1 MKKQLLSFMLT
12 LCLVM
17 SLVPVTALA
26 EENGQESK
34 TVITAVDELLQFAKD
49 VNAGKYDNRTNA
61 VVSLEAD
68 LDLTGVEWTPIGCT
82 NEEGDVEHY
91 FSGKFYGNGHSISN
105 IDYASMY
112 GKEDIGGL
120 FGFLGGGTEISGL
133 TLKGNIDDAGEGY
146 VFLGTLAGYTD
157 GAKISD
163 CISEVVFNNHDKYI
177 NGTFGLCGYAENTVI
192 EYCQNKGNITI
203 TNDVSSFYVGGIA
216 GMVMGTSEIRY
227 CSNSGDIKS
236 YAPQTGG
243 IAGQISGTAK
253 IINCCS
259 TGKLTPLGKGI
270 TDMGGI
276 VGVVGTNSKDGS
288 DNTVSHCYFGGEI
301 DLTQYTATLPYKR
314 FGAIAGKKD
323 SSDKAL
329 ATFENNFF
337 AETEN
342 VSACANKDGAGTA
355 KTIEYMK
362 TEDFYN
368 EISAAGGIYRFSQGE
383 TPLLPNVKYSVSFTV
398 TPAELTGVTIK
409 VNGEEVTNPA
419 ELEAGTYPVEITAD
433 NCETLN
439 TEITITADTA
449 THTQTFTLTY
459 KDADYKKVD
468 EAIEK
473 ANALKKDDYKDFS
486 AVQEAIDKVIRGKNI
501 TEQAEVD
508 QMAKAIEDA
517 IAALE
522 YKDADYTKVDA
533 AITKANALKKDDY
546 KDFSAVQEV
555 IEKVVRGK
563 NITEQTEVDQMAK
576 AIEDAIAALEY
587 KDADYTKVDAAITKA
602 NALKKD
608 DYKDFSAVQEAIEK
622 VVRGKNITEQTEVDQ
637 MAKAIKDAIAALE
650 KKPVET
656 EESQTPETPSQAPDQ
671 NKNKIGIFTYRITGK
686 NTAKMIT
693 STVNGDKKKNLR
705 IFSTVKLN
713 GKKYKVTSVA
723 KNALKGNK
731 KVRTLVVGKTTEKIG
746 KSAFQNCKNLKKI
759 IIKSKNL
766 KKIGSNAFKGI
777 SKNAVV
783 KVPKSK
789 KKYYTKLL
797 RASGLPKS
805 VKIK

>member
-1 MKKQLLSFMLT
+1 MKKQLLSFMLV

-17 SLVPVTALA
+17 SMIPVTALA

-82 NEEGDVEHY
+82 NDEGDVEHY

-120 FGFLGGGTEISGL
+120 FGFLGGAEISGL
-133 TLKGNIDDAGEGY
+133 TLKGNIDDVGEGY

-177 NGTFGLCGYAENTVI
+177 NGTFGLCGYAGNTVI

-243 IAGQISGTAK
+243 IAGQISETAK

-259 TGKLTPLGKGI
+259 TGKLTPLGKGT

-276 VGVVGTNSKDGS
+276 VGTVGTNSKGGS

-342 VSACANKDGAGTA
+342 VSACANKDGVGIA

-419 ELEAGTYPVEITAD
+419 ELEAGTYPLQITAD

-439 TEITITADTA
+439 VEITITGDTA
-449 THTQTFTLTY
+449 THTQTFTL
-459 KDADYKKVD
+459 K
-468 EAIEK
+468 
-473 ANALKKDDYKDFS
+473 
-486 AVQEAIDKVIRGKNI
+486 
-501 TEQAEVD
+501 
-508 QMAKAIEDA
+508 
-517 IAALE
+517 
-522 YKDADYTKVDA
+522 
-533 AITKANALKKDDY
+533 
-546 KDFSAVQEV
+546 
-555 IEKVVRGK
+555 
-563 NITEQTEVDQMAK
+563 
-576 AIEDAIAALEY
+576 Y

-637 MAKAIKDAIAALE
+637 MAKAIEDAIAALE

-656 EESQTPETPSQAPDQ
+656 DKPQTPQTPSQDPDQ
-671 NKNKIGIFTYRITGK
+671 NTIGIFTYRITGK
-686 NTAKMIT
+686 DTAEILT
-693 STVNGDKKKNLR
+693 TTVNGDKKKDLK
-705 IFSTVKLN
+705 IFSTAKLIL
-713 GKKYKVTSVA
+713 GERYKITSVA
-723 KNALKGNK
+723 ANALKGNK
-731 KVRTLVVGKTTEKIG
+731 KVKTLTIGKNTVKIG
-746 KSAFQNCKNLKKI
+746 KGAFQNCKNLKKI
-759 IIKSKNL
+759 VIKSKKL
-766 KKIGSNAFKGI
+766 KKVGSNAFKGI
-777 SKNAVV
+777 SKKAVV

-789 KKYYTKLL
+789 KKLYTKLL

>member
-1 MKKQLLSFMLT
+1 MKKQLLSFMLV

-17 SLVPVTALA
+17 SMIPVTALA

-82 NEEGDVEHY
+82 NDEGDVEHY

-120 FGFLGGGTEISGL
+120 FGFLGGAEISGL
-133 TLKGNIDDAGEGY
+133 TLKGNIDDVGEGY

-177 NGTFGLCGYAENTVI
+177 NGTFGLCGYAGNTVI

-243 IAGQISGTAK
+243 IAGQISETAK

-259 TGKLTPLGKGI
+259 TGKLTPLGKGT

-276 VGVVGTNSKDGS
+276 VGTVGTNSKGGS

-342 VSACANKDGAGTA
+342 VSACANKDGVGIA

-419 ELEAGTYPVEITAD
+419 ELEAGTYPLQITAD

-439 TEITITADTA
+439 VEITITGDTA
-449 THTQTFTLTY
+449 THTQTF
-459 KDADYKKVD
+459 
-468 EAIEK
+468 I
-473 ANALKKDDYKDFS
+473 LK
-486 AVQEAIDKVIRGKNI
+486 
-501 TEQAEVD
+501 
-508 QMAKAIEDA
+508 
-517 IAALE
+517 
-522 YKDADYTKVDA
+522 
-533 AITKANALKKDDY
+533 
-546 KDFSAVQEV
+546 
-555 IEKVVRGK
+555 
-563 NITEQTEVDQMAK
+563 
-576 AIEDAIAALEY
+576 Y

-637 MAKAIKDAIAALE
+637 MAKAIEDAIAALE

-656 EESQTPETPSQAPDQ
+656 DKPQTPQTPSQDPDQ
-671 NKNKIGIFTYRITGK
+671 NTIGIFTYRITGK
-686 NTAKMIT
+686 DTAEILT
-693 STVNGDKKKNLR
+693 TTVNGDKKKDLK
-705 IFSTVKLN
+705 IFSTAKLIL
-713 GKKYKVTSVA
+713 GERYKITSVA
-723 KNALKGNK
+723 ANALKGNK
-731 KVRTLVVGKTTEKIG
+731 KVKTLTIGKNTVKIG
-746 KSAFQNCKNLKKI
+746 KGAFQNCKNLKKI
-759 IIKSKNL
+759 VIKSKKL

-777 SKNAVV
+777 SKKAVV

-789 KKYYTKLL
+789 KKLYTKLL

>member
-1 MKKQLLSFMLT
+1 MKKQLLSFMLV

-17 SLVPVTALA
+17 SMIPVTALA

-82 NEEGDVEHY
+82 NDEGDVEHY

-120 FGFLGGGTEISGL
+120 FGFLEGAEISGL

-177 NGTFGLCGYAENTVI
+177 NGTFGLCGCAENTVI

-259 TGKLTPLGKGI
+259 TGKLTPLGKGT

-276 VGVVGTNSKDGS
+276 VGTVGTNSKGGS

-342 VSACANKDGAGTA
+342 VSACANKDGVGIA

-419 ELEAGTYPVEITAD
+419 ELEAGTYPLQITAD

-439 TEITITADTA
+439 VEITITGDTA
-449 THTQTFTLTY
+449 THTQTFTL
-459 KDADYKKVD
+459 K
-468 EAIEK
+468 
-473 ANALKKDDYKDFS
+473 
-486 AVQEAIDKVIRGKNI
+486 
-501 TEQAEVD
+501 
-508 QMAKAIEDA
+508 
-517 IAALE
+517 
-522 YKDADYTKVDA
+522 
-533 AITKANALKKDDY
+533 
-546 KDFSAVQEV
+546 
-555 IEKVVRGK
+555 
-563 NITEQTEVDQMAK
+563 
-576 AIEDAIAALEY
+576 Y

-637 MAKAIKDAIAALE
+637 MAKAIEDAIAALE

-656 EESQTPETPSQAPDQ
+656 DKPQTPQTPSQDPDQ
-671 NKNKIGIFTYRITGK
+671 NTIGIFTYRITGK
-686 NTAKMIT
+686 DTAEILT
-693 STVNGDKKKNLR
+693 TTVNGDKKKDLR
-705 IFSTVKLN
+705 IFSTAKLIL
-713 GKKYKVTSVA
+713 GERYKITSVA
-723 KNALKGNK
+723 ANALKGNK
-731 KVRTLVVGKTTEKIG
+731 KVKTLTIGKNTVKIG
-746 KSAFQNCKNLKKI
+746 KGAFQNCKNLKKI
-759 IIKSKNL
+759 VIKSKKL

-777 SKNAVV
+777 SKKAVV

-789 KKYYTKLL
+789 KKLYTKLL

>member
-1 MKKQLLSFMLT
+1 MKKQLLSFMLV

-17 SLVPVTALA
+17 SMIPVTALA

-82 NEEGDVEHY
+82 NDEGDVEHY

-120 FGFLGGGTEISGL
+120 FGFLEGAEISGL
-133 TLKGNIDDAGEGY
+133 TLKGNIDDVGEGY

-243 IAGQISGTAK
+243 IAGQISETAK

-259 TGKLTPLGKGI
+259 TGKLTPLGKGT

-276 VGVVGTNSKDGS
+276 VGTVGTNSKGGS

-342 VSACANKDGAGTA
+342 VSACANKDGVGIA

-419 ELEAGTYPVEITAD
+419 ELEAGTYPLQITAD

-439 TEITITADTA
+439 VEITITGDTA
-449 THTQTFTLTY
+449 THTQTFTL
-459 KDADYKKVD
+459 K
-468 EAIEK
+468 
-473 ANALKKDDYKDFS
+473 
-486 AVQEAIDKVIRGKNI
+486 
-501 TEQAEVD
+501 
-508 QMAKAIEDA
+508 
-517 IAALE
+517 
-522 YKDADYTKVDA
+522 
-533 AITKANALKKDDY
+533 
-546 KDFSAVQEV
+546 
-555 IEKVVRGK
+555 
-563 NITEQTEVDQMAK
+563 
-576 AIEDAIAALEY
+576 Y

-637 MAKAIKDAIAALE
+637 MAKAIEDAIAALE

-656 EESQTPETPSQAPDQ
+656 DKPQTPQTPSQDPDQ
-671 NKNKIGIFTYRITGK
+671 NTIGIFTYRITGK
-686 NTAKMIT
+686 DTAEILT
-693 STVNGDKKKNLR
+693 TTVNGDKKKDLK
-705 IFSTVKLN
+705 IFSTAKLIL
-713 GKKYKVTSVA
+713 GERYKITSVA
-723 KNALKGNK
+723 ANALKGNK
-731 KVRTLVVGKTTEKIG
+731 KVKTLTIGKNTVKIG
-746 KSAFQNCKNLKKI
+746 KGAFQNCKNLKKI
-759 IIKSKNL
+759 VIKSKKL

-777 SKNAVV
+777 SKKAVV

-789 KKYYTKLL
+789 KKLYTKLL

-805 VKIK
+805 IKIK

>member
-1 MKKQLLSFMLT
+1 
-12 LCLVM
+12 
-17 SLVPVTALA
+17 
-26 EENGQESK
+26 
-34 TVITAVDELLQFAKD
+34 
-49 VNAGKYDNRTNA
+49 
-61 VVSLEAD
+61 
-68 LDLTGVEWTPIGCT
+68 
-82 NEEGDVEHY
+82 
-91 FSGKFYGNGHSISN
+91 
-105 IDYASMY
+105 
-112 GKEDIGGL
+112 
-120 FGFLGGGTEISGL
+120 
-133 TLKGNIDDAGEGY
+133 
-146 VFLGTLAGYTD
+146 
-157 GAKISD
+157 
-163 CISEVVFNNHDKYI
+163 
-177 NGTFGLCGYAENTVI
+177 
-192 EYCQNKGNITI
+192 
-203 TNDVSSFYVGGIA
+203 
-216 GMVMGTSEIRY
+216 
-227 CSNSGDIKS
+227 
-236 YAPQTGG
+236 
-243 IAGQISGTAK
+243 
-253 IINCCS
+253 
-259 TGKLTPLGKGI
+259 
-270 TDMGGI
+270 MGGI

-368 EISAAGGIYRFSQGE
+368 EISAAGGIYCFSQGE
-383 TPLLPNVKYSVSFTV
+383 TPLLPNVKYSVFFTV
-398 TPAELTGVTIK
+398 TPSGLTGAVIK
-409 VNGEEVTNPA
+409 VNGQETANSA

-486 AVQEAIDKVIRGKNI
+486 AVQEA
-501 TEQAEVD
+501 
-508 QMAKAIEDA
+508 
-517 IAALE
+517 
-522 YKDADYTKVDA
+522 
-533 AITKANALKKDDY
+533 
-546 KDFSAVQEV
+546 

-637 MAKAIKDAIAALE
+637 MAKAIEDAIAALEYKDADYTKVDAAITKANALKKDDYKDFSAVQEAIDKVIRGKNITEQAEVDQMAKAIEDAIAALE

-656 EESQTPETPSQAPDQ
+656 EESQTPETPETPSQAPDQ

-789 KKYYTKLL
+789 KKLYTKLL

>member
-1 MKKQLLSFMLT
+1 MKKQLLSFMLV

-17 SLVPVTALA
+17 SMIPVTALA

-34 TVITAVDELLQFAKD
+34 TVITAVGELLQFAKD

-82 NEEGDVEHY
+82 NDKGDVEHY

-120 FGFLGGGTEISGL
+120 FGFLGGAEISGL

-146 VFLGTLAGYTD
+146 VFLGTLAGYTN

-177 NGTFGLCGYAENTVI
+177 NGTFGLCGCAENTVI

-259 TGKLTPLGKGI
+259 TGKLTPLGKGT

-276 VGVVGTNSKDGS
+276 VGTVGTNSKGGS

-342 VSACANKDGAGTA
+342 VSACANKDGVGIA

-398 TPAELTGVTIK
+398 TPAELIGVTIK

-419 ELEAGTYPVEITAD
+419 ELEAGTYPVQITAD
-433 NCETLN
+433 NCEILN
-439 TEITITADTA
+439 AEITITGDTA
-449 THTQTFTLTY
+449 THTQTFT
-459 KDADYKKVD
+459 
-468 EAIEK
+468 
-473 ANALKKDDYKDFS
+473 
-486 AVQEAIDKVIRGKNI
+486 
-501 TEQAEVD
+501 
-508 QMAKAIEDA
+508 
-517 IAALE
+517 
-522 YKDADYTKVDA
+522 
-533 AITKANALKKDDY
+533 
-546 KDFSAVQEV
+546 
-555 IEKVVRGK
+555 
-563 NITEQTEVDQMAK
+563 
-576 AIEDAIAALEY
+576 LEY

-637 MAKAIKDAIAALE
+637 MAKAIEDAIAALE

-656 EESQTPETPSQAPDQ
+656 DKPQTPQTPSQDPDQ
-671 NKNKIGIFTYRITGK
+671 NTIGIFTYRITGK
-686 NTAKMIT
+686 DTAEILT
-693 STVNGDKKKNLR
+693 TTVNGDKKKDLK
-705 IFSTVKLN
+705 IFSTAKLIL
-713 GKKYKVTSVA
+713 GERYKITSVA
-723 KNALKGNK
+723 ANALKGNK
-731 KVRTLVVGKTTEKIG
+731 KVKTLTIGKNTVKIG
-746 KSAFQNCKNLKKI
+746 KGAFQNCKNLKKI
-759 IIKSKNL
+759 VIKSKKL

-777 SKNAVV
+777 SKKAVV

-789 KKYYTKLL
+789 KKLYTKLL

>member
-1 MKKQLLSFMLT
+1 MKKQLLSFMLV

-17 SLVPVTALA
+17 SMIPVTALA

-82 NEEGDVEHY
+82 NDEGDVEHY

-120 FGFLGGGTEISGL
+120 FGFLGGAEISGL

-216 GMVMGTSEIRY
+216 GMVKGTSEIRY

-259 TGKLTPLGKGI
+259 TGKLTPLGKGT

-276 VGVVGTNSKDGS
+276 VGTVGTNSKGGS

-342 VSACANKDGAGTA
+342 VSACANKDGVGIA

-368 EISAAGGIYRFSQGE
+368 EISASGGIYRFSQGE

-419 ELEAGTYPVEITAD
+419 ELEAGTYPLQITAD

-439 TEITITADTA
+439 VEITITGDTA
-449 THTQTFTLTY
+449 THTQTFTL
-459 KDADYKKVD
+459 K
-468 EAIEK
+468 
-473 ANALKKDDYKDFS
+473 
-486 AVQEAIDKVIRGKNI
+486 
-501 TEQAEVD
+501 
-508 QMAKAIEDA
+508 
-517 IAALE
+517 
-522 YKDADYTKVDA
+522 
-533 AITKANALKKDDY
+533 
-546 KDFSAVQEV
+546 
-555 IEKVVRGK
+555 
-563 NITEQTEVDQMAK
+563 
-576 AIEDAIAALEY
+576 Y

-637 MAKAIKDAIAALE
+637 MAKAIEDAIAALE

-656 EESQTPETPSQAPDQ
+656 DKPQTPQTPSQDPDQ
-671 NKNKIGIFTYRITGK
+671 NTIGIFTYRITGK
-686 NTAKMIT
+686 DTAEILT
-693 STVNGDKKKNLR
+693 TTVNGDKKKDLK
-705 IFSTVKLN
+705 IFSTAKLIL
-713 GKKYKVTSVA
+713 GERYKITSVA
-723 KNALKGNK
+723 ANALKGNK
-731 KVRTLVVGKTTEKIG
+731 KVKTLTIGKNTVKIG
-746 KSAFQNCKNLKKI
+746 KGAFQNCKNLKKI
-759 IIKSKNL
+759 VIKSKKL

-777 SKNAVV
+777 SKKAVV

-789 KKYYTKLL
+789 KKLYTKLL

>member
-1 MKKQLLSFMLT
+1 MKKQLLSFMLV

-17 SLVPVTALA
+17 SMIPVTALA

-82 NEEGDVEHY
+82 NDEGDVEHY

-112 GKEDIGGL
+112 GKEDIGGF
-120 FGFLGGGTEISGL
+120 FGFLGGAEISGL
-133 TLKGNIDDAGEGY
+133 TLKGNIDDVGEGY

-177 NGTFGLCGYAENTVI
+177 NGTFGLCGYAGNTVI

-243 IAGQISGTAK
+243 IAGQISETAK

-259 TGKLTPLGKGI
+259 TGKLTPLGKGT

-276 VGVVGTNSKDGS
+276 VGTVGTNSKGGS

-342 VSACANKDGAGTA
+342 VSACANKDGVGIA

-419 ELEAGTYPVEITAD
+419 ELEAGTYPLQITAD

-439 TEITITADTA
+439 VEITITGDTA
-449 THTQTFTLTY
+449 THTQTFTL
-459 KDADYKKVD
+459 K
-468 EAIEK
+468 
-473 ANALKKDDYKDFS
+473 
-486 AVQEAIDKVIRGKNI
+486 
-501 TEQAEVD
+501 
-508 QMAKAIEDA
+508 
-517 IAALE
+517 
-522 YKDADYTKVDA
+522 
-533 AITKANALKKDDY
+533 
-546 KDFSAVQEV
+546 
-555 IEKVVRGK
+555 
-563 NITEQTEVDQMAK
+563 
-576 AIEDAIAALEY
+576 Y

-637 MAKAIKDAIAALE
+637 MAKAIEDAIAALE

-656 EESQTPETPSQAPDQ
+656 DKPQTPQTPSQDPDQ
-671 NKNKIGIFTYRITGK
+671 NTIGIFTYRITGK
-686 NTAKMIT
+686 DTAEILT
-693 STVNGDKKKNLR
+693 TTVNGDKKKDLK
-705 IFSTVKLN
+705 IFSTAKLIL
-713 GKKYKVTSVA
+713 GERYKITSVA
-723 KNALKGNK
+723 ANALKGNK
-731 KVRTLVVGKTTEKIG
+731 KVKTLTIGKNTVKIG
-746 KSAFQNCKNLKKI
+746 KGAFQNCKNLKKI
-759 IIKSKNL
+759 VIKSKKL
-766 KKIGSNAFKGI
+766 KKVGSNAFKGI
-777 SKNAVV
+777 SKKAVV

-789 KKYYTKLL
+789 KKLYTKLL

>member
-1 MKKQLLSFMLT
+1 MKKQLLSFMLV

-17 SLVPVTALA
+17 SMIPVTALA

-82 NEEGDVEHY
+82 NDEGDVEHY

-120 FGFLGGGTEISGL
+120 FGFLGGAEISGL
-133 TLKGNIDDAGEGY
+133 TLKGNIDDVGEGY

-177 NGTFGLCGYAENTVI
+177 NGTFGLCGYAGNTVI

-243 IAGQISGTAK
+243 IAGQISETAK

-259 TGKLTPLGKGI
+259 TGKLTPLGKGT

-276 VGVVGTNSKDGS
+276 VGTVGTNSKGGS

-342 VSACANKDGAGTA
+342 VSACANKDGVGIA

-419 ELEAGTYPVEITAD
+419 ELEAGTYPLQITAD

-439 TEITITADTA
+439 VEITITGDTA
-449 THTQTFTLTY
+449 THTQTFTL
-459 KDADYKKVD
+459 K
-468 EAIEK
+468 
-473 ANALKKDDYKDFS
+473 
-486 AVQEAIDKVIRGKNI
+486 
-501 TEQAEVD
+501 
-508 QMAKAIEDA
+508 
-517 IAALE
+517 
-522 YKDADYTKVDA
+522 
-533 AITKANALKKDDY
+533 
-546 KDFSAVQEV
+546 
-555 IEKVVRGK
+555 
-563 NITEQTEVDQMAK
+563 
-576 AIEDAIAALEY
+576 Y

-637 MAKAIKDAIAALE
+637 MAKAIEDAIAALE

-656 EESQTPETPSQAPDQ
+656 DKPQTPQTPSQDPDQ
-671 NKNKIGIFTYRITGK
+671 NTIGIFTYRITGK
-686 NTAKMIT
+686 DTAEILT
-693 STVNGDKKKNLR
+693 TTVNGDKKKDLK
-705 IFSTVKLN
+705 IFSTAKLIL
-713 GKKYKVTSVA
+713 GERYKITSVA
-723 KNALKGNK
+723 ANALKGNK
-731 KVRTLVVGKTTEKIG
+731 KVKTLTIGKNTVKIG
-746 KSAFQNCKNLKKI
+746 KGAFQNCKNLKKI
-759 IIKSKNL
+759 VIKSKKL

-777 SKNAVV
+777 SKKAVV

-789 KKYYTKLL
+789 KKLYTKLL

>member
-1 MKKQLLSFMLT
+1 MKKQLLSFMLA

-82 NEEGDVEHY
+82 NDEGDVEHY

-120 FGFLGGGTEISGL
+120 FGFLGGAEISGL

-337 AETEN
+337 AEMEN

-419 ELEAGTYPVEITAD
+419 ELEAGTYPVQITAD

-439 TEITITADTA
+439 AEITITGDTA
-449 THTQTFTLTY
+449 THTQTFTL
-459 KDADYKKVD
+459 K
-468 EAIEK
+468 
-473 ANALKKDDYKDFS
+473 
-486 AVQEAIDKVIRGKNI
+486 
-501 TEQAEVD
+501 
-508 QMAKAIEDA
+508 
-517 IAALE
+517 

-533 AITKANALKKDDY
+533 AITKANALRKDDY

-563 NITEQTEVDQMAK
+563 NITEQAEVDQMAK

-637 MAKAIKDAIAALE
+637 MAKAIEDAIAALE

-759 IIKSKNL
+759 VIKSKKL

-777 SKNAVV
+777 SKKAVV

-789 KKYYTKLL
+789 KKLYTKLL

>member
-82 NEEGDVEHY
+82 NDEGDVEHY

-120 FGFLGGGTEISGL
+120 FGFLGGAEISGL

-419 ELEAGTYPVEITAD
+419 ELEAGTYPLQITAD

-439 TEITITADTA
+439 VEITITGDTA
-449 THTQTFTLTY
+449 THTQTFTL
-459 KDADYKKVD
+459 K
-468 EAIEK
+468 
-473 ANALKKDDYKDFS
+473 
-486 AVQEAIDKVIRGKNI
+486 
-501 TEQAEVD
+501 
-508 QMAKAIEDA
+508 
-517 IAALE
+517 
-522 YKDADYTKVDA
+522 
-533 AITKANALKKDDY
+533 
-546 KDFSAVQEV
+546 
-555 IEKVVRGK
+555 
-563 NITEQTEVDQMAK
+563 
-576 AIEDAIAALEY
+576 Y

-637 MAKAIKDAIAALE
+637 MAKAIEDAIAALE

-656 EESQTPETPSQAPDQ
+656 DKPQTPQTPSQDPDQ
-671 NKNKIGIFTYRITGK
+671 NTIGIFTYRITGK
-686 NTAKMIT
+686 NTAEILT
-693 STVNGDKKKNLR
+693 TTVNGDKKKDLK
-705 IFSTVKLN
+705 IFSTAKLIL
-713 GKKYKVTSVA
+713 GERYKITSVA
-723 KNALKGNK
+723 ANALKGNK
-731 KVRTLVVGKTTEKIG
+731 KVKTLTIGKNTVKIG
-746 KSAFQNCKNLKKI
+746 KGAFQNCKNLKKI
-759 IIKSKNL
+759 VIKSKKL
-766 KKIGSNAFKGI
+766 KKVGSNAFKGI
-777 SKNAVV
+777 SKKAVV

-789 KKYYTKLL
+789 KKLYTKLL

>member
-82 NEEGDVEHY
+82 NDEGDVEHY

-120 FGFLGGGTEISGL
+120 FGFLGGAEISGL

-216 GMVMGTSEIRY
+216 GMVMETSEIRY

-259 TGKLTPLGKGI
+259 TGKLTPLGKGT

-276 VGVVGTNSKDGS
+276 VGTVGTNSKGGS

-342 VSACANKDGAGTA
+342 VSACANKDGVGTA

-383 TPLLPNVKYSVSFTV
+383 TPLLPNVKYSVFFTV
-398 TPAELTGVTIK
+398 TPSGLTGAVIK
-409 VNGEEVTNPA
+409 VNGQETANSA

-449 THTQTFTLTY
+449 THTQTFTLAY
-459 KDADYKKVD
+459 KDADYK
-468 EAIEK
+468 
-473 ANALKKDDYKDFS
+473 
-486 AVQEAIDKVIRGKNI
+486 
-501 TEQAEVD
+501 
-508 QMAKAIEDA
+508 
-517 IAALE
+517 
-522 YKDADYTKVDA
+522 KVDA

-546 KDFSAVQEV
+546 KDFSAVQEA

-637 MAKAIKDAIAALE
+637 MAKAIEDAIAALE

-656 EESQTPETPSQAPDQ
+656 DKPQTPQTPSQDPDQ
-671 NKNKIGIFTYRITGK
+671 NTIGIFTYRITGK
-686 NTAKMIT
+686 DTAEILT
-693 STVNGDKKKNLR
+693 TTVNGDKKKDLK
-705 IFSTVKLN
+705 IFSTAKLIL
-713 GKKYKVTSVA
+713 GERYKITSVA
-723 KNALKGNK
+723 ANALKGNK
-731 KVRTLVVGKTTEKIG
+731 KVKTLTIGKNTVKIG
-746 KSAFQNCKNLKKI
+746 KGAFQNCKNLKKI
-759 IIKSKNL
+759 VIKSKKL

-777 SKNAVV
+777 SKKAVV

>member
-1 MKKQLLSFMLT
+1 MKKQLLSFMLV

-17 SLVPVTALA
+17 SMIPVTALA

-82 NEEGDVEHY
+82 NDEGDVEHY

-120 FGFLGGGTEISGL
+120 FGFLGGAEISGL
-133 TLKGNIDDAGEGY
+133 TLKGNIDDVGEGY

-216 GMVMGTSEIRY
+216 GMVIGTSEIRY

-259 TGKLTPLGKGI
+259 TGKLTPLGKGT

-276 VGVVGTNSKDGS
+276 VGTVGTNSKGGS

-342 VSACANKDGAGTA
+342 VSACANKDGVGIA

-419 ELEAGTYPVEITAD
+419 ELEAGTYPLQITAD

-439 TEITITADTA
+439 VEITITGDTA
-449 THTQTFTLTY
+449 THTQTFTL
-459 KDADYKKVD
+459 K
-468 EAIEK
+468 
-473 ANALKKDDYKDFS
+473 
-486 AVQEAIDKVIRGKNI
+486 
-501 TEQAEVD
+501 
-508 QMAKAIEDA
+508 
-517 IAALE
+517 
-522 YKDADYTKVDA
+522 
-533 AITKANALKKDDY
+533 
-546 KDFSAVQEV
+546 
-555 IEKVVRGK
+555 
-563 NITEQTEVDQMAK
+563 
-576 AIEDAIAALEY
+576 Y

-637 MAKAIKDAIAALE
+637 MAKAIEDAIAALE

-656 EESQTPETPSQAPDQ
+656 DKPQTPSQDPDQ
-671 NKNKIGIFTYRITGK
+671 NTIGIFTYRITGK
-686 NTAKMIT
+686 DTAEILT
-693 STVNGDKKKNLR
+693 TTVNGDKKKDLK
-705 IFSTVKLN
+705 IFSTAKLIL
-713 GKKYKVTSVA
+713 GERYKITSVA
-723 KNALKGNK
+723 ANALKGNK
-731 KVRTLVVGKTTEKIG
+731 KVKTLTIGKNTVKIG
-746 KSAFQNCKNLKKI
+746 KGAFQNCKNLKKI
-759 IIKSKNL
+759 VIKSKKL

-777 SKNAVV
+777 SKKAVV

-789 KKYYTKLL
+789 KKLYTKLL

>member
-1 MKKQLLSFMLT
+1 MKKQLLSFMLV

-17 SLVPVTALA
+17 SMIPVTALA

-82 NEEGDVEHY
+82 NDEGDVEHY

-120 FGFLGGGTEISGL
+120 FGFLGGAEISGL
-133 TLKGNIDDAGEGY
+133 TLKGNIDDVGEGY

-177 NGTFGLCGYAENTVI
+177 NGTFGLCGYAGNTVI

-216 GMVMGTSEIRY
+216 GMVIGTSEIRY

-259 TGKLTPLGKGI
+259 TGKLTPLGKGT

-276 VGVVGTNSKDGS
+276 VGTVGTNSKGGS

-342 VSACANKDGAGTA
+342 VSACANKDGVGIA

-419 ELEAGTYPVEITAD
+419 ELEAGTYPLQITAD

-439 TEITITADTA
+439 VEITITGDTA
-449 THTQTFTLTY
+449 THTQTFTL
-459 KDADYKKVD
+459 K
-468 EAIEK
+468 
-473 ANALKKDDYKDFS
+473 
-486 AVQEAIDKVIRGKNI
+486 
-501 TEQAEVD
+501 
-508 QMAKAIEDA
+508 
-517 IAALE
+517 
-522 YKDADYTKVDA
+522 
-533 AITKANALKKDDY
+533 
-546 KDFSAVQEV
+546 
-555 IEKVVRGK
+555 
-563 NITEQTEVDQMAK
+563 
-576 AIEDAIAALEY
+576 Y

-637 MAKAIKDAIAALE
+637 MAKAIEDAIAALE

-656 EESQTPETPSQAPDQ
+656 DKPQTPQTPSQDPDQ
-671 NKNKIGIFTYRITGK
+671 NTIGIFTYRITGK
-686 NTAKMIT
+686 DTAEILT
-693 STVNGDKKKNLR
+693 TTVNGDKKKDLK
-705 IFSTVKLN
+705 IFSTAKLIL
-713 GKKYKVTSVA
+713 GERYKITSVA
-723 KNALKGNK
+723 ANALKGNK
-731 KVRTLVVGKTTEKIG
+731 KVKTLTIGKNTVKIG
-746 KSAFQNCKNLKKI
+746 KGAFQNCKNLKKI
-759 IIKSKNL
+759 VIKSKKL

-777 SKNAVV
+777 SKKAVV

-789 KKYYTKLL
+789 KKLYTKLL

>member
-1 MKKQLLSFMLT
+1 MKKQLLSFMLV

-17 SLVPVTALA
+17 SMIPVTALA

-82 NEEGDVEHY
+82 NDEGDVEHY

-120 FGFLGGGTEISGL
+120 FGFLGGAEISGL

-259 TGKLTPLGKGI
+259 TGKLTPLGKGT

-276 VGVVGTNSKDGS
+276 VGTVGTNSKGGS

-342 VSACANKDGAGTA
+342 VSACANKDGVGIA

-419 ELEAGTYPVEITAD
+419 ELEAGTYPLQITAD

-439 TEITITADTA
+439 VEITITGDTA
-449 THTQTFTLTY
+449 THTQTFTL
-459 KDADYKKVD
+459 K
-468 EAIEK
+468 
-473 ANALKKDDYKDFS
+473 
-486 AVQEAIDKVIRGKNI
+486 
-501 TEQAEVD
+501 
-508 QMAKAIEDA
+508 
-517 IAALE
+517 
-522 YKDADYTKVDA
+522 
-533 AITKANALKKDDY
+533 
-546 KDFSAVQEV
+546 
-555 IEKVVRGK
+555 
-563 NITEQTEVDQMAK
+563 
-576 AIEDAIAALEY
+576 Y

-637 MAKAIKDAIAALE
+637 MAKAIEDAIAALE

-656 EESQTPETPSQAPDQ
+656 DKLQTPQTPSQDPDQ
-671 NKNKIGIFTYRITGK
+671 NTIGIFTYRITGK
-686 NTAKMIT
+686 DTAEILT
-693 STVNGDKKKNLR
+693 TTVNGDKKKDLK
-705 IFSTVKLN
+705 IFSTAKLIL
-713 GKKYKVTSVA
+713 GERYKITSVA
-723 KNALKGNK
+723 ANALKGNK
-731 KVRTLVVGKTTEKIG
+731 KVKTLTIGKNTVKIG
-746 KSAFQNCKNLKKI
+746 KGAFQNCKNLKKI
-759 IIKSKNL
+759 VIKSKKL

-777 SKNAVV
+777 SKKAVV

-789 KKYYTKLL
+789 KKLYTKLL

>member
-1 MKKQLLSFMLT
+1 MKKQLLSFMLV

-17 SLVPVTALA
+17 SMIPVTALA

-34 TVITAVDELLQFAKD
+34 TVITAVGELLQFAKD

-82 NEEGDVEHY
+82 NDKGDVEHY

-120 FGFLGGGTEISGL
+120 FGFLGGAEISGL

-146 VFLGTLAGYTD
+146 VFLGTLAGYTN

-177 NGTFGLCGYAENTVI
+177 NGTFGLCGCAENTVI

-216 GMVMGTSEIRY
+216 GMVIGTSEIRY

-259 TGKLTPLGKGI
+259 TGKLTPLGKGT

-276 VGVVGTNSKDGS
+276 VGTVGTNSKGGS

-342 VSACANKDGAGTA
+342 VSACANKDGVGIA

-398 TPAELTGVTIK
+398 TPAELIGVTIK

-419 ELEAGTYPVEITAD
+419 ELEAGTYPVQITAD
-433 NCETLN
+433 NCEILN
-439 TEITITADTA
+439 AEITITGDTA
-449 THTQTFTLTY
+449 THTQTFT
-459 KDADYKKVD
+459 
-468 EAIEK
+468 
-473 ANALKKDDYKDFS
+473 
-486 AVQEAIDKVIRGKNI
+486 
-501 TEQAEVD
+501 
-508 QMAKAIEDA
+508 
-517 IAALE
+517 
-522 YKDADYTKVDA
+522 
-533 AITKANALKKDDY
+533 
-546 KDFSAVQEV
+546 
-555 IEKVVRGK
+555 
-563 NITEQTEVDQMAK
+563 
-576 AIEDAIAALEY
+576 LEY

-637 MAKAIKDAIAALE
+637 MAKAIEDAIAALE

-656 EESQTPETPSQAPDQ
+656 DKPQTPQTPSQDPDQ
-671 NKNKIGIFTYRITGK
+671 NTIGIFTYRITGK
-686 NTAKMIT
+686 DTAEILT
-693 STVNGDKKKNLR
+693 TTVNGDKKKDLK
-705 IFSTVKLN
+705 IFSTAKLIL
-713 GKKYKVTSVA
+713 GERYKITSVA
-723 KNALKGNK
+723 ANALKGNK
-731 KVRTLVVGKTTEKIG
+731 KVKTLTIGKNTVKIG
-746 KSAFQNCKNLKKI
+746 KGAFQNCKNLKKI
-759 IIKSKNL
+759 VIKSKKL

-777 SKNAVV
+777 SKKAVV

-789 KKYYTKLL
+789 KKLYTKLL

>member
-1 MKKQLLSFMLT
+1 MKKQLLSFMLV

-17 SLVPVTALA
+17 SMIPVTALA

-82 NEEGDVEHY
+82 NDEGDVEHY

-120 FGFLGGGTEISGL
+120 FGFLEGAEISGL

-216 GMVMGTSEIRY
+216 GMVKGTSEIRY

-259 TGKLTPLGKGI
+259 TGKLTPLGKGT

-276 VGVVGTNSKDGS
+276 VGTVGTNSKGGS

-342 VSACANKDGAGTA
+342 VSACANKDGVGIA

-368 EISAAGGIYRFSQGE
+368 EISASGGIYRFSQGE

-419 ELEAGTYPVEITAD
+419 ELEAGTYPLQITAD

-439 TEITITADTA
+439 VEITITGDTA
-449 THTQTFTLTY
+449 THTQTFTL
-459 KDADYKKVD
+459 K
-468 EAIEK
+468 
-473 ANALKKDDYKDFS
+473 
-486 AVQEAIDKVIRGKNI
+486 
-501 TEQAEVD
+501 
-508 QMAKAIEDA
+508 
-517 IAALE
+517 
-522 YKDADYTKVDA
+522 
-533 AITKANALKKDDY
+533 
-546 KDFSAVQEV
+546 
-555 IEKVVRGK
+555 
-563 NITEQTEVDQMAK
+563 
-576 AIEDAIAALEY
+576 Y

-637 MAKAIKDAIAALE
+637 MAKAIEDAIAALE

-656 EESQTPETPSQAPDQ
+656 DKPQTP
-671 NKNKIGIFTYRITGK
+671 
-686 NTAKMIT
+686 
-693 STVNGDKKKNLR
+693 
-705 IFSTVKLN
+705 
-713 GKKYKVTSVA
+713 
-723 KNALKGNK
+723 
-731 KVRTLVVGKTTEKIG
+731 
-746 KSAFQNCKNLKKI
+746 
-759 IIKSKNL
+759 
-766 KKIGSNAFKGI
+766 
-777 SKNAVV
+777 
-783 KVPKSK
+783 
-789 KKYYTKLL
+789 
-797 RASGLPKS
+797 
-805 VKIK
+805 

>member
-1 MKKQLLSFMLT
+1 MKKQLLSFMLV

-17 SLVPVTALA
+17 SMIPVTALA

-82 NEEGDVEHY
+82 NDEGDVEHY

-120 FGFLGGGTEISGL
+120 FGFLEGAEISGL
-133 TLKGNIDDAGEGY
+133 TLKGNIDDVGEGY

-243 IAGQISGTAK
+243 IAGQISETAK

-259 TGKLTPLGKGI
+259 TGKLTPLGKGT

-276 VGVVGTNSKDGS
+276 VGTVGTNSKGGS

-342 VSACANKDGAGTA
+342 VSACANKDGVGIA

-419 ELEAGTYPVEITAD
+419 ELEAGTYPVQITAD
-433 NCETLN
+433 NCEILN
-439 TEITITADTA
+439 AEITITGDTA
-449 THTQTFTLTY
+449 THTQTFT
-459 KDADYKKVD
+459 
-468 EAIEK
+468 
-473 ANALKKDDYKDFS
+473 
-486 AVQEAIDKVIRGKNI
+486 
-501 TEQAEVD
+501 
-508 QMAKAIEDA
+508 
-517 IAALE
+517 
-522 YKDADYTKVDA
+522 
-533 AITKANALKKDDY
+533 
-546 KDFSAVQEV
+546 
-555 IEKVVRGK
+555 
-563 NITEQTEVDQMAK
+563 
-576 AIEDAIAALEY
+576 LEY

-637 MAKAIKDAIAALE
+637 MAKAIEDAIAALE

-656 EESQTPETPSQAPDQ
+656 DKPQTPQTPSQDPDQ
-671 NKNKIGIFTYRITGK
+671 NTIGIFTYRITGK
-686 NTAKMIT
+686 DTAEILT
-693 STVNGDKKKNLR
+693 TTVNGDKKKDLK
-705 IFSTVKLN
+705 IFSTAKLIL
-713 GKKYKVTSVA
+713 GERYKITSVA
-723 KNALKGNK
+723 ANALKGNK
-731 KVRTLVVGKTTEKIG
+731 KVKTLTIGKNTVKIG
-746 KSAFQNCKNLKKI
+746 KGAFQNCKNLKKI
-759 IIKSKNL
+759 VIKSKKL

-777 SKNAVV
+777 SKKAVV

-789 KKYYTKLL
+789 KKLYTKLL

>member
-82 NEEGDVEHY
+82 NDEGDVEHY

-120 FGFLGGGTEISGL
+120 FGFLGGAEISGL

-419 ELEAGTYPVEITAD
+419 ELEAGTYPLQITAD

-439 TEITITADTA
+439 VEITITGDTA
-449 THTQTFTLTY
+449 THTQTFTL
-459 KDADYKKVD
+459 K
-468 EAIEK
+468 
-473 ANALKKDDYKDFS
+473 
-486 AVQEAIDKVIRGKNI
+486 
-501 TEQAEVD
+501 
-508 QMAKAIEDA
+508 
-517 IAALE
+517 

-546 KDFSAVQEV
+546 KDFSAVQEA

-637 MAKAIKDAIAALE
+637 MAKAIEDAIAALE

-656 EESQTPETPSQAPDQ
+656 DKPQTPQTPSQDPDQ
-671 NKNKIGIFTYRITGK
+671 NTIGIFTYRITGK
-686 NTAKMIT
+686 NTAEILT
-693 STVNGDKKKNLR
+693 TTVNGDKKKDLK
-705 IFSTVKLN
+705 IFSTAKLIL
-713 GKKYKVTSVA
+713 GERYKITSVA
-723 KNALKGNK
+723 ANALKGNK
-731 KVRTLVVGKTTEKIG
+731 KVKTLTIGKNTVKIG
-746 KSAFQNCKNLKKI
+746 KGAFQNCKNLKKI
-759 IIKSKNL
+759 VIKSKKL
-766 KKIGSNAFKGI
+766 KKVGSNAFKGI
-777 SKNAVV
+777 SKKAVV

-789 KKYYTKLL
+789 KKLYTKLL